1 VSELGDPKHRSEGR
15 RKKMSEP
22 DRIPA
27 DVVKRLRDETGA
39 GMMDAKKAL
48 VESGG
53 DLEKARQILR
63 KQGKADIRKRQGR
76 VASEGL
82 VHAYIHGEGTVGA
95 MVEINCETD
104 FVARTPE
111 FRELAKEV
119 AMQVAARDPRWVSR
133 DEVPSDVIEG
143 ERKIYEEQA
152 RTSGKPDHIISK
164 IVEGKLEAF
173 YKDTVLLDQEYIRDD
188 SRRVGDLVAEVASKV
203 NENVLVRRFAR
214 FRVGEEA

>member
-1 VSELGDPKHRSEGR
+1 
-15 RKKMSEP
+15 MTEP
-22 DRIPA
+22 ERIPA

-39 GMMDAKKAL
+39 GMMDCKKAL

-53 DLEKARQILR
+53 DLEKAREILR
-63 KQGKADIRKRQGR
+63 EKGKTGHEKRRGR
-76 VASEGL
+76 LAGEGL

-95 MVEINCETD
+95 LVEVNSETD

-164 IVEGKLEAF
+164 IVDGKLEAF
-173 YKDTVLLDQEYIRDD
+173 YKETVLLDQEYIRDD
-188 SRRVGDLVAEVASKV
+188 SKRIGDLVAEMASKV
-203 NENVLVRRFAR
+203 NENVVVRRFAR
-214 FRVGEEA
+214 FKVGEEA